1 MSRPKLDDFCAVLA
15 FAIGREIDAAEGYA
29 RLAARAAAPGLR
41 GLLLDLEGEERKH
54 RALLE
59 GLTAGGA
66 ASLASEAVPD
76 LGLTDALPAEGTGP
90 DMTLQD
96 ALVFAAKKEA
106 AAIALYSG
114 LARSVRDP
122 GLRDLFE
129 FLTDQERAHKLRLED
144 EYERQFLP
152 EN

>member
-1 MSRPKLDDFCAVLA
+1 MSERRLDDFAAVLA
-15 FAIGREIDAAEGYA
+15 FAIGREKDAAEGYA
-29 RLAARAAAPGLR
+29 RLAAHAVTPGLR
-41 GLLLDLEGEERKH
+41 RLALDLEGEERKH

-66 ASLASEAVPD
+66 SPAPPEPVPD
-76 LGLTDALPAEGTGP
+76 LGLTDALAGEALEP
-90 DMTLQD
+90 DMGIQD

-114 LARSVRDP
+114 LARAVRNP
-122 GLRDLFE
+122 ALRDLFE
-129 FLTDQERAHKLRLED
+129 FLTNQERVHKLRIED

>member
-1 MSRPKLDDFCAVLA
+1 MSEPKLDDLGAAIA
-15 FAIGREIDAAEGYA
+15 FAIVREVAAAEGYA
-29 RLAARAAAPGLR
+29 RLAARAVTPGLR
-41 GLLLDLEGEERKH
+41 RLFVELEGEERKH

-59 GLTAGGA
+59 GLTAGGEA
-66 ASLASEAVPD
+66 EFASEPVPD
-76 LGLTDALPAEGTGP
+76 LGLTDTLPAEGPGP

-106 AAIALYSG
+106 AAVALYAG
-114 LARSVRDP
+114 LAGAVRSPR
-122 GLRDLFE
+122 LRDLFE
-129 FLTDQERAHKLRLED
+129 FLANQERAHKLRLED